1 MGYFSNGT
9 EGLMYEEE
17 YCEKCIHGQSED
29 GCVKCP
35 LWGMQYDHN
44 YEECNKPDSL
54 LHELIPRG
62 KDGLFN
68 DQCVM
73 FVPVTT
79 EAEVK

>member
-17 YCEKCIHGQSED
+17 YCVNCIHGQSED
-29 GCVKCP
+29 GIVTCP
-35 LWGMQYDHN
+35 IWDMQYNYN

-68 DQCVM
+68 EQCVM
-73 FVPVTT
+73 FIAAQK
-79 EAEVK
+79 EGK